1 MFKHDITSRNTFLHK
16 QMPSP
21 WSETMKWKFWIGWMT
36 NTKPITTKCQ
46 AKSGFGNSDSTA
58 SIFPMARG
66 SFPIPFRFPFRFSN
80 PSSSFSFLLPYI
92 ISFFFLTIPP
102 LLFSNHS
109 PFSSFFSPYL
119 LFTHPPPFHF
129 PSTPNLY
136 KTMQRR
142 STSSV
147 FSRQPSWT
155 QLPRL
160 EKTQLFPLF
169 FLNLS

>member
-1 MFKHDITSRNTFLHK
+1 MSLLGRCGI
-16 QMPSP
+16 P
-21 WSETMKWKFWIGWMT
+21 
-36 NTKPITTKCQ
+36 
-46 AKSGFGNSDSTA
+46 
-58 SIFPMARG
+58 
-66 SFPIPFRFPFRFSN
+66 FPIPFPFPFLFQT
-80 PSSSFSFLLPYI
+80 L
-92 ISFFFLTIPP
+92 PP

-109 PFSSFFSPYL
+109 SFSSFLSPYL

-169 FLNLS
+169 FLNLSLIERRCPQSLTFHTKFTQFLIPSFFFHLSLVLTTPRRYIPTILIPYP